1 MSANNTPSHDPTP
14 SAWDTLGRILP
25 TIPWDWPGWLPRGFL
40 TILAGQS
47 GAGKSLIALRIAASY
62 LDRRPWPDGTRPP
75 AVAALP
81 DPATPPDSPG
91 SPCRSPCRILWCE
104 GEDGHALN
112 IERAR
117 RLGLNLDQILA
128 PLPNPLHSFKLDD
141 PAHAHAL
148 RHLSLRPD
156 IRLVILDSLRG
167 IQARPDRPNS
177 ALTAVVQL
185 AEIAHTAGKPFLL
198 THHLRRRPTLDH
210 TGRPTLDSLHGSP
223 LIAQAARVIW
233 AIDTPDFTRPNHRR
247 LSVIKNNLTPLPPP
261 VGFTIVDRGPRGLG
275 IHFGP
280 PPIAPANLSELD
292 RAIICLRDYLAPG
305 PKAFWEARSHY
316 LDHGISD
323 RTARRAKALLGVTS
337 IRPPGQDEWYW
348 SLPNPAPT

>member
-1 MSANNTPSHDPTP
+1 MSANTPSHDPTP

-47 GAGKSLIALRIAASY
+47 G
-62 LDRRPWPDGTRPP
+62 
-75 AVAALP
+75 
-81 DPATPPDSPG
+81 DSPG

-198 THHLRRRPTLDH
+198 THHLRRRPTLDQA
-210 TGRPTLDSLHGSP
+210 GRPTLDSLHGGP
-223 LIAQAARVIW
+223 LIAQPARVIW
-233 AIDTPDFTRPNHRR
+233 VVDTPDFTRPNHRR